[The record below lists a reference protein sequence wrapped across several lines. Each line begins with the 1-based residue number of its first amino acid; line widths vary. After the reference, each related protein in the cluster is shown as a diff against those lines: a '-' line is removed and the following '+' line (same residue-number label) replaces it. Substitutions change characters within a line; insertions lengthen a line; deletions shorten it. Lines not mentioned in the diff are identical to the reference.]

1 MKRANKNFRRE
12 MLAAE
17 QERAAGVKRYPLN
30 YDAGG
35 GVTIYS
41 SDNIRISC
49 SSNLLIPKEIAAI
62 SNIF

>member
-1 MKRANKNFRRE
+1 MEVNEMKRANKNYRRE

-41 SDNIRISC
+41 SDNKR
-49 SSNLLIPKEIAAI
+49 K
-62 SNIF
+62 